1 MRLFNKREDVSYYEV
16 QVLDS
21 EFRPVSF
28 ATNEKI
34 VYINY
39 LQTKSIDVYV
49 PNKATRQPLYICTI
63 SKQVRQNV
71 TKTSVVSRVCS
82 KTK

>member
-49 PNKATRQPLYICTI
+49 PNKATRQTLYICTI